1 MSLDPKFVT
10 KEERERRL
18 QAAQKETKTAKTISI
33 PSSYW
38 ALADQ
43 IRNKLH
49 KKNANETVMYCIKEI
64 GIEEGLES

>member
-1 MSLDPKFVT
+1 MALDPDYVT
-10 KEERERRL
+10 KQERERRL
-18 QAAQKETKTAKTISI
+18 KAAQKETKTAKTISI

-43 IRNKLH
+43 IRNKLG
-49 KKNANETVMYCIKEI
+49 KKNANETVMYCIKQI

>member
-1 MSLDPKFVT
+1 MFNPDFITPL
-10 KEERERRL
+10 ERERRL
-18 QAAQKETKTAKTISI
+18 KAAQKETKTAKTISI

-43 IRNKLH
+43 IRNKLG
-49 KKNANETVMYCIKEI
+49 KKNANETIMYCIKEI